1 MRPNFATN
9 SVLFEHYYRL
19 VQICSQEAQNIQINE
34 YFLHVSTA
42 SGQVQNR
49 SNWKNLCA
57 DRYGLSKPTHR
68 AEAIKMRP
76 ARRPDDPSTEPS
88 SVQATSGRP
97 SHDRPQPGP
106 VPGFVRGL
114 QRPDQQSPMSACRKS
129 SRECHPPGI
138 RDPWVHRSGSVALLI
153 KRRKLAENG
162 AAPLTLDGPLL
173 PSQKIGR
180 RTTSPRRRRSRTD
193 LCGSCE
199 SAQFQP
205 APNWR
210 TGTI

>member
-76 ARRPDDPSTEPS
+76 RSEEH
-88 SVQATSGRP
+88 TSE
-97 SHDRPQPGP
+97 
-106 VPGFVRGL
+106 L
-114 QRPDQQSPMSACRKS
+114 QSLMRISYAVFCLK
-129 SRECHPPGI
+129 
-138 RDPWVHRSGSVALLI
+138 
-153 KRRKLAENG
+153 K
-162 AAPLTLDGPLL
+162 
-173 PSQKIGR
+173 
-180 RTTSPRRRRSRTD
+180 
-193 LCGSCE
+193 
-199 SAQFQP
+199 
-205 APNWR
+205 
-210 TGTI
+210 